1 MVKSVRRVP
10 RAKVTSAVPERQL
23 REQVAACTL
32 LMNSLGLLGYSGHV
46 SARLPGRD
54 AFLVQSF
61 DQARSSVGPDDL
73 LTCNLEGERIGGP
86 KLRPPSEVY
95 IHSEIL
101 RARSDINA
109 IAHFHHEPTTVFSLV
124 KGYALKP
131 VKNHAARWIDGI
143 PVHSDPGHVRSPE
156 LGRALAATLGP
167 SHALMIRAHGE
178 VVTAESVPAVLID
191 SIHLV
196 ENADTLYRAA
206 LLGDVV
212 PLTHQELLDFLADFN
227 RDQHVAKL
235 WKYHVERG
243 RVSGLLPRKWR
254 YLADA

>member
-156 LGRALAATLGP
+156 LGRALAA
-167 SHALMIRAHGE
+167 LMIRAHGE